1 MLEIKITAPELSE
14 AINNLAG
21 ALNGKSDTKLEIAA
35 TTAQRFLVPS
45 DIPKYIAYLKEN
57 FGFSD
62 ADIQAV
68 CGDYARANVPENA
81 SVPVAASTET
91 VANPTVPVS
100 APQTAPVAQNAQNV
114 SYPTPD
120 ANVAPAAQAV
130 PTAAQAV
137 PTAAPQYTL
146 DMIAKAGTALIDAGK
161 MAELSALLAKYGV
174 EALTTLDPAHYGAF
188 AAELRA
194 MGASI

>member
-1 MLEIKITAPELSE
+1 MLEIRITAPELSE
-14 AINNLAG
+14 AINNLARAMTVRAETTPNGTTVG
-21 ALNGKSDTKLEIAA
+21 AVPTN
-35 TTAQRFLVPS
+35 TT
-45 DIPKYIAYLKEN
+45 Y
-57 FGFSD
+57 
-62 ADIQAV
+62 AV
-68 CGDYARANVPENA
+68 ANVQAEPQQGT
-81 SVPVAASTET
+81 PVQAASTET

-114 SYPTPD
+114 SYPAPD
-120 ANVAPAAQAV
+120 ANVAP
-130 PTAAQAV
+130 TAQAV

-146 DMIAKAGTALIDAGK
+146 DMIAKAGTVLIDAGK

>member
-1 MLEIKITAPELSE
+1 MLEIRITAPELSE
-14 AINNLAG
+14 AINNLARAIG
-21 ALNGKSDTKLEIAA
+21 LAVTNPVGMTIGVVPTNTTSAA
-35 TTAQRFLVPS
+35 ANESTPAQ
-45 DIPKYIAYLKEN
+45 
-57 FGFSD
+57 
-62 ADIQAV
+62 
-68 CGDYARANVPENA
+68 
-81 SVPVAASTET
+81 AAAPTET
-91 VANPTVPVS
+91 VANPTIPVS

-120 ANVAPAAQAV
+120 ANAAP
-130 PTAAQAV
+130 AAQAV

>member
-14 AINNLAG
+14 AVNNLAG
-21 ALNGKSDTKLEIAA
+21 ALRGKSDNKMEIAA

-45 DIPKYIAYLKEN
+45 EIPKYVAYLKEN

-62 ADIQAV
+62 ADIQSI
-68 CGDYARANVPENA
+68 CGDYARANLDVQAEPQQGTPA
-81 SVPVAASTET
+81 QAAPTET
-91 VANPTVPVS
+91 VVNPTVPVS

-120 ANVAPAAQAV
+120 ANVAPAAQ
-130 PTAAQAV
+130 TV

>member
-14 AINNLAG
+14 AINNLARAIG
-21 ALNGKSDTKLEIAA
+21 LAVTNPVGMTIGVVPTNTTSAA
-35 TTAQRFLVPS
+35 
-45 DIPKYIAYLKEN
+45 
-57 FGFSD
+57 
-62 ADIQAV
+62 
-68 CGDYARANVPENA
+68 ANVQAEPQQ
-81 SVPVAASTET
+81 VTPTET

-120 ANVAPAAQAV
+120 ANAAPAAQ
-130 PTAAQAV
+130 TV

>member
-1 MLEIKITAPELSE
+1 MLEIRITAPEIAE
-14 AINNLAG
+14 AINNLARAIG
-21 ALNGKSDTKLEIAA
+21 LAVTNPVGMTIGVVPTN
-35 TTAQRFLVPS
+35 TTSVA
-45 DIPKYIAYLKEN
+45 
-57 FGFSD
+57 
-62 ADIQAV
+62 
-68 CGDYARANVPENA
+68 ANVQAEPQQGTPA
-81 SVPVAASTET
+81 QAAPTET

-120 ANVAPAAQAV
+120 ANVAP
-130 PTAAQAV
+130 AAQAV

>member
-1 MLEIKITAPELSE
+1 MQVNIILKDDDLKKGQNTLAVKGFLDYITGNSTDIFLPDSSNSAEHEQTNTTPVPPAP
-14 AINNLAG
+14 
-21 ALNGKSDTKLEIAA
+21 T
-35 TTAQRFLVPS
+35 P
-45 DIPKYIAYLKEN
+45 
-57 FGFSD
+57 
-62 ADIQAV
+62 
-68 CGDYARANVPENA
+68 
-81 SVPVAASTET
+81 TET
-91 VANPTVPVS
+91 VANPTVPAS
-100 APQTAPVAQNAQNV
+100 STQTAPVAQNTQNV
-114 SYPTPD
+114 NCPTP
-120 ANVAPAAQAV
+120 NVAPTQTAPAAQ
-130 PTAAQAV
+130 TV

>member
-1 MLEIKITAPELSE
+1 MLEIRITAPEIAE
-14 AINNLAG
+14 AINNLARAIG
-21 ALNGKSDTKLEIAA
+21 LAVTNPVGMTIGVVPTNTTSAA
-35 TTAQRFLVPS
+35 
-45 DIPKYIAYLKEN
+45 
-57 FGFSD
+57 
-62 ADIQAV
+62 
-68 CGDYARANVPENA
+68 ANVQAEPQQ
-81 SVPVAASTET
+81 VTPQQAAPTET

-120 ANVAPAAQAV
+120 ANVAP
-130 PTAAQAV
+130 AAQAV

>member
-1 MLEIKITAPELSE
+1 MLEIRITAPEIAE
-14 AINNLAG
+14 AINNLARAIG
-21 ALNGKSDTKLEIAA
+21 LAVTNPVGMTIGVVPTNTTSAA
-35 TTAQRFLVPS
+35 
-45 DIPKYIAYLKEN
+45 
-57 FGFSD
+57 
-62 ADIQAV
+62 
-68 CGDYARANVPENA
+68 ANVQAEPQQ
-81 SVPVAASTET
+81 VTPQQAAPTET

-100 APQTAPVAQNAQNV
+100 APQTAPVAQNAHNV

-120 ANVAPAAQAV
+120 ANAAP
-130 PTAAQAV
+130 AAQAV

>member
-1 MLEIKITAPELSE
+1 MLEIRITAPEIAE
-14 AINNLAG
+14 AINNLARAIG
-21 ALNGKSDTKLEIAA
+21 LAVTNPVGMTIGVVPTNTTSAA
-35 TTAQRFLVPS
+35 AE
-45 DIPKYIAYLKEN
+45 DI
-57 FGFSD
+57 
-62 ADIQAV
+62 
-68 CGDYARANVPENA
+68 ARAAVTPNVPENA

-120 ANVAPAAQAV
+120 ANAAPAAQ
-130 PTAAQAV
+130 TV